1 MRKIIL
7 LFVAIASLVLVGC
20 GGGSGASELESLIV
34 GKKYYYLDKKDI
46 QFSDGEKAYSI
57 VELDFKE
64 NGKIVVTRT
73 ETKEQKSTMYK
84 IDGNKLTILDDNGKA
99 DEVHI
104 YDGKFDKGIKFKWG
118 IAHSDK
124 YEEEVLYYTK
134 KDAEAEGEKYASG
147 GGSGASELESLIVG
161 KKYYYLYKKD
171 KFSNGEKAYII
182 IELDFE
188 ENGKIVATETKTKK
202 QKSGLYKIDDNKLIF
217 LNDNGKADEV
227 HIYDGKFDKGI
238 KFKFKEDDSDKY
250 KEEVFYY
257 TKKDA
262 EAEGEK
268 YASEC
273 KVDGD
278 TLLVAEGATCEYDD
292 HTAICQDNKITVDGS
307 LTGEK
312 VTLNGTTY
320 TCQ

>member
-1 MRKIIL
+1 MRKIVL

-57 VELDFKE
+57 IELDFKE
-64 NGKIVVTRT
+64 NGKIVATKT
-73 ETKEQKSTMYK
+73 ETKE
-84 IDGNKLTILDDNGKA
+84 
-99 DEVHI
+99 
-104 YDGKFDKGIKFKWG
+104 
-118 IAHSDK
+118 
-124 YEEEVLYYTK
+124 
-134 KDAEAEGEKYASG
+134 
-147 GGSGASELESLIVG
+147 
-161 KKYYYLYKKD
+161 
-171 KFSNGEKAYII
+171 
-182 IELDFE
+182 
-188 ENGKIVATETKTKK
+188 
-202 QKSGLYKIDDNKLIF
+202 QKSGLYKIDANKLTI
-217 LNDNGKADEV
+217 LDDNGKADEV

-278 TLLVAEGATCEYDD
+278 TLLVAEGATCKYDN

-312 VTLNGTTY
+312 VTINDTTY